1 LFKKIKSYIKKFSSK
16 SSEENPTT
24 KDDTSIMNACAS
36 LLIEAAFA
44 DKIFSETE
52 VDSLKF
58 TLVNKFD
65 FNENDV
71 NQLIEEAENI
81 VEESTSLYEH
91 TRLINDK
98 SSYEDK
104 LRLIN
109 SLWKIAYAD
118 NEIDKYEDHL
128 IRKIS
133 NLLHVS
139 HKDFISEKIKVKES
153 NH

>member
-1 LFKKIKSYIKKFSSK
+1 MFKKIKSYIKEFSSK
-16 SSEENPTT
+16 SSEENL
-24 KDDTSIMNACAS
+24 KKEDDTSIMNACAS

-44 DKIFSETE
+44 DKIFSKSEI
-52 VDSLKF
+52 DSLKF

-65 FNENDV
+65 FNENEV
-71 NQLIEEAENI
+71 QKLIHEAENI

-91 TRLINDK
+91 TRLINNK

-104 LRLIN
+104 LKLIN

-139 HKDFISEKIKVKES
+139 HKDFISEKIKAKE
-153 NH
+153 NGY

>member
-1 LFKKIKSYIKKFSSK
+1 LFKKIKSYIKEFSSK
-16 SSEENPTT
+16 SSEENL
-24 KDDTSIMNACAS
+24 KKEDDTSIMNACAS

-52 VDSLKF
+52 IDSLKF

-65 FNENDV
+65 FNENEV
-71 NQLIEEAENI
+71 QKLIHEAENI

-104 LRLIN
+104 LKLIN

-139 HKDFISEKIKVKES
+139 HKDFISEKIKAKE
-153 NH
+153 NGY

>member
-1 LFKKIKSYIKKFSSK
+1 MFKKIKSYIKQFSSK
-16 SSEENPTT
+16 SSEENPT
-24 KDDTSIMNACAS
+24 KEDDTAIMNACAS

-44 DKIFSETE
+44 DKIFSKTE

-58 TLVNKFD
+58 TLVNRFD

-91 TRLINDK
+91 TKLINDK

-139 HKDFISEKIKVKES
+139 HKDFISEKIKVKGS
-153 NH
+153 SH

>member
-1 LFKKIKSYIKKFSSK
+1 MFKKIKSYIKKFSSK
-16 SSEENPTT
+16 SSEENPST

>member
-1 LFKKIKSYIKKFSSK
+1 MFKKIKSYIKQFSSK

-153 NH
+153 RH

>member
-1 LFKKIKSYIKKFSSK
+1 MLKKIKSYIKEFSSK
-16 SSEENPTT
+16 SLEENPA
-24 KDDTSIMNACAS
+24 KEDDASIMKACAS

>member
-1 LFKKIKSYIKKFSSK
+1 
-16 SSEENPTT
+16 
-24 KDDTSIMNACAS
+24 MNACAS

-153 NH
+153 RH

>member
-1 LFKKIKSYIKKFSSK
+1 MFKKIKSYIKEFSSK
-16 SSEENPTT
+16 SSEENL
-24 KDDTSIMNACAS
+24 KKEDDTSIMNACAS

-52 VDSLKF
+52 IDSLKF

-65 FNENDV
+65 FNENEV
-71 NQLIEEAENI
+71 QKLIHEAENI

-104 LRLIN
+104 LKLIN

-139 HKDFISEKIKVKES
+139 HKDFISEKIKAKE
-153 NH
+153 NGY

>member
-1 LFKKIKSYIKKFSSK
+1 MFKKIKSYIKKFSSK

>member
-1 LFKKIKSYIKKFSSK
+1 MFKKIKSYIKEFSSK
-16 SSEENPTT
+16 SSEENL
-24 KDDTSIMNACAS
+24 KKEDDTSIMNACAS

-52 VDSLKF
+52 IDSLKF

-65 FNENDV
+65 FNENEV
-71 NQLIEEAENI
+71 QKLIHEAENI

-91 TRLINDK
+91 TRLINNK

-104 LRLIN
+104 LKLIN

-139 HKDFISEKIKVKES
+139 HKDFISEKIKAKES